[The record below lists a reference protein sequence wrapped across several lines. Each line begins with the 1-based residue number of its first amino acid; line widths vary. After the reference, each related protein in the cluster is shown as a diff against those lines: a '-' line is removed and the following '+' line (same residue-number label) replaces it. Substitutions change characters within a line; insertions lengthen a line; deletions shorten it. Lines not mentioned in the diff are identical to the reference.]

1 MFDFPSLLFSTET
14 VLYSTLLYSTIL
26 YSTALYY
33 TMLYCT
39 ILNYAPLCH
48 LMLCSAM
55 HSTLLCSALL
65 SSGLLSSPLLYSTL
79 IYSSILHHTILCICT
94 EENLGESA
102 EEVYSNYTNARL
114 QKGQHLH
121 HHSKSLLLDSH
132 ILTKTVR
139 NIEETPPKASLGIS
153 SGPRGT

>member
-1 MFDFPSLLFSTET
+1 MFDFPSLLYSTED
-14 VLYSTLLYSTIL
+14 LLYSTIL
-26 YSTALYY
+26 YSTALHY

-65 SSGLLSSPLLYSTL
+65 SSGLLSSPLLYCTL

-94 EENLGESA
+94 LGEPWAECPRILQQLSYNLHRKNNTESCQRTPRIHPENLKIPSQTTPK
-102 EEVYSNYTNARL
+102 NTL
-114 QKGQHLH
+114 KC
-121 HHSKSLLLDSH
+121 
-132 ILTKTVR
+132 IL
-139 NIEETPPKASLGIS
+139 NPPWE
-153 SGPRGT
+153 PPWNQP